1 MPGPRDSEHP
11 WRTAP
16 SFRRDQRVFRDAATR
31 SGAGNCSCGQL
42 VGHWPF
48 CWGGEYVPYVAVS
61 PAIALRLAQWT
72 RKPSSLTP
80 SRTRRYSGRKARPWH
95 VHVFLVSAAIV
106 AMGGRLAFQGYRLF
120 STQWTGSHAP
130 VRNPLEEESTACF
143 GGYNARPEWTG
154 RLFSDVRHQIRSFGD
169 LRDGVYGG
177 INHRITRL
185 RKCGLP
191 AETIFFTDRR
201 SNHSEPAGQRPWV
214 IASSW
219 LVGLATPRSR

>member
-1 MPGPRDSEHP
+1 MRLHGRVLVTAVADSWSDTGPS
-11 WRTAP
+11 
-16 SFRRDQRVFRDAATR
+16 V
-31 SGAGNCSCGQL
+31 
-42 VGHWPF
+42 
-48 CWGGEYVPYVAVS
+48 GGEYVPYVAVS
-61 PAIALRLAQWT
+61 PAIALRLAQWA

-154 RLFSDVRHQIRSFGD
+154 RLFSDVRHQTRSFGD

-201 SNHSEPAGQRPWV
+201 SSHSEPAGQRPWV